1 MNNDKELC
9 ERLNA
14 MLSHRGDG
22 IPTQFINPDG
32 PEAAARIEALNAMV
46 AELDSGAMRLRAC
59 ICEIVEARDEEDFER
74 IIAAIDDARDEATL
88 SALGEQGPCG
98 DFRP

>member
-9 ERLNA
+9 E
-14 MLSHRGDG
+14 
-22 IPTQFINPDG
+22 PTPKATLFERMSLASMTEEQLR
-32 PEAAARIEALNAMV
+32 ARIEALNARV
-46 AELDSGAMRLRAC
+46 AGLESGAMRLRAC

-88 SALGEQGPCG
+88 SALGAKP
-98 DFRP
+98 